1 MEPTEANLTPRQER
15 AIAALIAEP
24 THVMAAE
31 KANVPLR
38 TLKDWLH
45 RPDFKAA
52 FQKARRET
60 FTQAMSMATR
70 YAPMA
75 LQTLLKIS
83 SDPSAPHAARV
94 SASTAVLKF
103 GRESMELDHL
113 AERIEHLE
121 QTVGSQKP
129 DSYNAGQRAV

>member
-1 MEPTEANLTPRQER
+1 MDDQGPKLTLKQER
-15 AIAALIAEP
+15 AIPALIGEP
-24 THVMAAE
+24 TIALASE
-31 KANVPLR
+31 KCGVPLR
-38 TLKDWLH
+38 TLRRWLTLPH
-45 RPDFKAA
+45 FKAA
-52 FQKARRET
+52 FNQARRET